1 MRVAGESITHHIVAE
16 GNFIFT
22 RGGIQGKVTCTLI
35 HPLDVNHL
43 LAGAGH
49 DLILCPREGR
59 ITFLI
64 IKYLNCRSRLKVV
77 ILGFLQIQY

>member
-1 MRVAGESITHHIVAE
+1 VRGAGESIAHHIVAE

-43 LAGAGH
+43 LARAGQ
-49 DLILCPREGR
+49 DLILCPREGC

-64 IKYLNCRSRLKVV
+64 IKYLDCRSRLKVV